1 MTDSV
6 PHSGPPED
14 GLIDGAREDVSESLP
29 LADQGADERWT
40 IPWALVEG
48 ETPRGEAV
56 LTWCGSDAAVEIG
69 AFSIPNPMLYTADG
83 CPAEPEASCIDTTL
97 EIGVPDVESAPAVG
111 HWSGYAALTPT
122 QRANYIQWLASGA
135 SAPLRDIHYAF
146 LYFYGLERHALI
158 DKGDPERVLRALMH
172 LLKHYEGHSSFFSSA
187 SRLAAFLFATK
198 GIEKLKP
205 AWFKRLF
212 APRGVPLHHD
222 SLAVALTWLYERK
235 KPLPAALA
243 FEVARQDI
251 RCPQGSAYR
260 DEPEVFRARFEAAY
274 TARFGE
280 GMTIQSA
287 DAKRTWKYRPINPS
301 LQSWEHF
308 AKLWSV
314 TAPDVMGAAEQFAPL
329 VDVWKSCDNP
339 DAPPNPWESLV
350 AEYANADG
358 RMLVPITKVA
368 PVAGVALGKSKELS
382 IAESLAIVAGASGA
396 GYGLI
401 PEPRLL
407 LGPYR
412 RDERVVLI
420 RQAEEPTPD
429 SERYYLAGALLL
441 SLGAAMAEIDGEV
454 DHIEVLHVSEIVN
467 SLYHFND
474 FDKHRLGVLRKR
486 LLKHPP
492 KLSAL
497 TRRLRAILNEEER
510 IEAGVFLVG
519 VAGSNFSIGDEERRA
534 LRRAWR
540 AFELPT
546 RSLDALLEAL
556 VSTATAE
563 GRDPVNRDALARLMR
578 ETKRFAVR
586 LGAAMQEIEVVMGE
600 EAGARDVWYVRKGT
614 VVGEGELE
622 ESVQVRDAYRDGL
635 YALLRRGDWS
645 EAEFIALGEREGVFV
660 KGAVLPIDEW
670 AWDCSDDADAVR
682 VALSMEK
689 D

>member
-1 MTDSV
+1 VSDQGRSDAQADAEAT
-6 PHSGPPED
+6 EYT
-14 GLIDGAREDVSESLP
+14 SESLARAQQN
-29 LADQGADERWT
+29 LDERWT
-40 IPWALVEG
+40 VPWAMVEG
-48 ETPRGEAV
+48 EVPPGEAV
-56 LTWCGSDAAVEIG
+56 LYWCGDDLVLELEG
-69 AFSIPNPMLYTADG
+69 YGIPKPLVYTAEG
-83 CPAEPEASCIDTTL
+83 RPAEPEASCIDMTL
-97 EIGVPDVESAPAVG
+97 DIGAPDFDGAPPVA
-111 HWSGYAALTPT
+111 HWSTYASLTSV
-122 QRANYIQWLASGA
+122 QRANYLQWLASGA
-135 SAPLRDIHYAF
+135 SLPLRDINYAF
-146 LYFYGLERHALI
+146 LYFYGLERHALV
-158 DKGDPERVLRALMH
+158 DKGDPERVLRVLMH
-172 LLKHYEGHSSFFSSA
+172 LLKHYEGHPSFFSSA

-251 RCPQGSAYR
+251 RCARSGAYR
-260 DEPEVFRARFEAAY
+260 DEPDAFRARFEAEY

-287 DAKRTWKYRPINPS
+287 EAKRTWKYRPVNPS

-314 TAPDVMGAAEQFAPL
+314 TAPDVMGAADQFTPL
-329 VDVWKSCDNP
+329 VELWKACDNA
-339 DAPPNPWESLV
+339 DSPPNAWEALV
-350 AEYANADG
+350 AEYANAEG
-358 RMLVPITKVA
+358 RMLVPVA
-368 PVAGVALGKSKELS
+368 QAATAAGVALGKSKELS
-382 IAESLAIVAGASGA
+382 LSESLAIVAAAGAA

-412 RDERVVLI
+412 RDDRVVLI
-420 RQAEEPTPD
+420 RAAEEPTPD

-474 FDKHRLGVLRKR
+474 HDKHRLGVLRKR

-492 KLSAL
+492 KLSGL

-519 VAGSNFSIGDEERRA
+519 VAGANFSIGEEECRA

-540 AFELPT
+540 AFALPM
-546 RSLDALLEAL
+546 RSLETLLEAL
-556 VSTATAE
+556 LPTATAE
-563 GRDPVNRDALARLMR
+563 EKNPVNRDALARLMR

-586 LGAAMQEIEVVMGE
+586 LGAAMQEIAAVTGE
-600 EAGARDVWYVRKGT
+600 EAGARDVWYVRKGAAGVGGE
-614 VVGEGELE
+614 VVVEPVEA
-622 ESVQVRDAYRDGL
+622 RDAYRDGL
-635 YALLRRGDWS
+635 YAMLQRGDWS

-660 KGAVLPIDEW
+660 TGAMLESGWWEREMAERTVIIVGGD
-670 AWDCSDDADAVR
+670 
-682 VALSMEK
+682 
-689 D
+689 

>member
-1 MTDSV
+1 MSDQWQSDTQANA
-6 PHSGPPED
+6 E
-14 GLIDGAREDVSESLP
+14 ATEYTSESLARAQQN
-29 LADQGADERWT
+29 LDERWT

-48 ETPRGEAV
+48 DAPPGEAV
-56 LTWCGSDAAVEIG
+56 LNWRGGDAAV
-69 AFSIPNPMLYTADG
+69 ALAAYTIPNPMVYTAEG
-83 CPAEPEASCIDTTL
+83 RPAEPEASCIDTTL
-97 EIGVPDVESAPAVG
+97 EIGTPDFDAALPVA
-111 HWSGYAALTPT
+111 HWSTYTSLTPV
-122 QRANYIQWLASGA
+122 QRANYLHWLASGA
-135 SAPLRDIHYAF
+135 SSPLRDINYAF

-172 LLKHYEGHSSFFSSA
+172 LLKHYEGHPSFFSSA

-222 SLAVALTWLYERK
+222 SLAVALTWLHERK

-251 RCPQGSAYR
+251 RCPQGGAYR
-260 DEPEVFRARFEAAY
+260 GDLAGFRARFESEY
-274 TARFGE
+274 TERFGE
-280 GMTIQSA
+280 GMTIQSGES
-287 DAKRTWKYRPINPS
+287 KRTWKYRPVNPS

-314 TAPDVMGAAEQFAPL
+314 TAPDVMGASDQFTPL
-329 VDVWKSCDNP
+329 IELWKSCDNS
-339 DAPPNPWESLV
+339 DAPPSPWESLV
-350 AEYANADG
+350 TEYANAEG
-358 RMLVPITKVA
+358 RILVPVA
-368 PVAGVALGKSKELS
+368 KLATAAGVTLGKSKELLLT
-382 IAESLAIVAGASGA
+382 ESLAIVAAAGAA

-401 PEPRLL
+401 PEPNLL

-412 RDERVVLI
+412 GDERVMII

-429 SERYYLAGALLL
+429 SDRYYLAGALLL
-441 SLGAAMAEIDGEV
+441 SLGTAMAEIDGGV
-454 DHIEVLHVSEIVN
+454 DNIEVLHVSEIVN

-474 FDKHRLGVLRKR
+474 YDKHRLGVLRKR

-492 KLSAL
+492 KLSGL

-510 IEAGVFLVG
+510 IEAGVFLAG

-540 AFELPT
+540 AFALPM
-546 RSLDALLEAL
+546 RSLEALLEAL
-556 VSTATAE
+556 VPTATAE
-563 GRDPVNRDALARLMR
+563 GKNPVNRDALARLMR
-578 ETKRFAVR
+578 ETKRFAAR
-586 LGAAMQEIEVVMGE
+586 LGVAMQEIEAVTGE
-600 EAGARDVWYVRKGT
+600 EAGARDVWYVRKGAAGG
-614 VVGEGELE
+614 GEVQE
-622 ESVQVRDAYRDGL
+622 ESVQVRDVYRDGL
-635 YALLRRGDWS
+635 YAMLKRGDWS

-660 KGAVLPIDEW
+660 KGAMLESGW
-670 AWDCSDDADAVR
+670 WER
-682 VALSMEK
+682 EVAERMELIVGN

>member
-1 MTDSV
+1 MNTNPVPDSLPNPAPEGDLESV
-6 PHSGPPED
+6 PSVHD
-14 GLIDGAREDVSESLP
+14 
-29 LADQGADERWT
+29 ADERWT
-40 IPWALVEG
+40 IPWALIEG
-48 ETPRGEAV
+48 EAPPGVAALTWRGGDEAV
-56 LTWCGSDAAVEIG
+56 DIG
-69 AFSIPNPMLYTADG
+69 AFTIPNPMLYTSEG
-83 CPAEPEASCIDTTL
+83 CAAEAEASCIDTTL
-97 EIGVPDVESAPAVG
+97 EIGTPDFDGAPAVG
-111 HWSGYAALTPT
+111 HWSSYASLSPV
-122 QRANYIQWLASGA
+122 QRANYLQWLASER
-135 SAPLRDIHYAF
+135 SLPLRDINYAF

-158 DKGDPERVLRALMH
+158 DRGDPEGVLRVLMH
-172 LLKHYEGHSSFFSSA
+172 LLKHYEAHPSFFSSA

-251 RCPQGSAYR
+251 RCARSGAYR
-260 DEPEVFRARFEAAY
+260 DEPDAFRARFEAEY
-274 TARFGE
+274 CARFGE

-287 DAKRTWKYRPINPS
+287 EAKRTWKYRPVNPS

-314 TAPDVMGAAEQFAPL
+314 TAPDVMGAADQFTPL
-329 VDVWKSCDNP
+329 VELWKSCDDSESPQNAW
-339 DAPPNPWESLV
+339 DALV
-350 AEYANADG
+350 AEYANAEG
-358 RMLVPITKVA
+358 RILVPMVKAATA
-368 PVAGVALGKSKELS
+368 AGVALGKSKELS
-382 IAESLAIVAGASGA
+382 MTDSLAIVAAAGAA

-412 RDERVVLI
+412 GDERVVLI
-420 RQAEEPTPD
+420 RAAEEPTPD

-441 SLGAAMAEIDGEV
+441 SLGAAMAEMDGAV

-474 FDKHRLGVLRKR
+474 HDKHRLGVLRKR

-492 KLSAL
+492 KLSGL

-519 VAGSNFSIGDEERRA
+519 VAGANFSIGDEERRA

-540 AFELPT
+540 AFELPML
-546 RSLDALLEAL
+546 SLDALLEAL
-556 VSTATAE
+556 VPMAMAE
-563 GRDPVNRDALARLMR
+563 GKNPVNRDALARLMR
-578 ETKRFAVR
+578 ETKRFAAR
-586 LGAAMQEIEVVMGE
+586 LGEAMQEIEAVTGE
-600 EAGARDVWYVRKGT
+600 EAGAREVWYVRKGAAGG
-614 VVGEGELE
+614 GEVQE

-635 YALLRRGDWS
+635 YAMLQRGDWS
-645 EAEFIALGEREGVFV
+645 EAEFIALGEREGVFLKEAILSLDAWTKEV
-660 KGAVLPIDEW
+660 ADDGAALLAVDEV
-670 AWDCSDDADAVR
+670 DQ
-682 VALSMEK
+682 
-689 D
+689 

>member
-1 MTDSV
+1 MSEIPREGEHV
-6 PHSGPPED
+6 E
-14 GLIDGAREDVSESLP
+14 GLPSDRESCFE
-29 LADQGADERWT
+29 ADEAPSSQHELDERWT

-48 ETPRGEAV
+48 DAPSGVAA
-56 LTWCGSDAAVEIG
+56 LTWRGADSVLELGS
-69 AFSIPNPMLYTADG
+69 FTIPNPMLYSSAG
-83 CPAEPEASCIDTTL
+83 CPVEAEASCIDTTI
-97 EIGVPDVESAPAVG
+97 EIGTPDFDGAPPIT
-111 HWSGYAALTPT
+111 HWSTYASLKPV
-122 QRANYIQWLASGA
+122 QRANYLQWLASGA
-135 SAPLRDIHYAF
+135 SQPLRDIHYAF

-158 DKGDPERVLRALMH
+158 DKGDPERVLRVLMH
-172 LLKHYEGHSSFFSSA
+172 LLKHYEGHPSFFSSA

-205 AWFKRLF
+205 AWFRRLF
-212 APRGVPLHHD
+212 AHRGVPLHHD

-251 RCPQGSAYR
+251 RCARSGAYR
-260 DEPEVFRARFEAAY
+260 DEPEAFRARFEAEY

-287 DAKRTWKYRPINPS
+287 EAKRTWKYRPVNPS

-314 TAPDVMGAAEQFAPL
+314 TAPDVMGAADQFTSL
-329 VDVWKSCDNP
+329 VELWKSCDNA
-339 DAPPNPWESLV
+339 DSPPNAWDALV
-350 AEYANADG
+350 AEYANAEG
-358 RMLVPITKVA
+358 RMLVPVVKA
-368 PVAGVALGKSKELS
+368 AMAAGVALGKSKELS
-382 IAESLAIVAGASGA
+382 LSESLAIVAAADDA

-454 DHIEVLHVSEIVN
+454 DNVEVLHVSEIVN

-474 FDKHRLGVLRKR
+474 YDKHRLGVLRKR

-492 KLSAL
+492 KLAGL

-510 IEAGVFLVG
+510 SEAGKFLVG
-519 VAGSNFSIGDEERRA
+519 VAGANFSIGDEERRA

-540 AFELPT
+540 AFELPMGG
-546 RSLDALLEAL
+546 LEAL
-556 VSTATAE
+556 LAGLVSSAMSE
-563 GRDPVNRDALARLMR
+563 EKNPVNREALARLMR

-586 LGAAMQEIEVVMGE
+586 LGEAMQEIEAVTGE
-600 EAGARDVWYVRKGT
+600 EAGARGVWYVRKGAAGDGE
-614 VVGEGELE
+614 VVV
-622 ESVQVRDAYRDGL
+622 ESVEVRDAYRDGL
-635 YALLRRGDWS
+635 YSLLQRGDWS
-645 EAEFIALGEREGVFV
+645 EAEFIALGEREGGFV
-660 KGAVLPIDEW
+660 KGAVRPVEHWFRDVTE
-670 AWDCSDDADAVR
+670 DDSVR
-682 VALSMEK
+682 MVLSTEG

>member
-1 MTDSV
+1 MSDQGRSDAQANAEAT
-6 PHSGPPED
+6 ED
-14 GLIDGAREDVSESLP
+14 TSESLARAQQN
-29 LADQGADERWT
+29 LDERWT
-40 IPWALVEG
+40 VPWAIVEG
-48 ETPRGEAV
+48 EVPPGEAV
-56 LTWCGSDAAVEIG
+56 LYWCGEESVLELG
-69 AFSIPNPMLYTADG
+69 GYSIPKPMLYTSDG
-83 CPAEPEASCIDTTL
+83 RPAEPEASCIDTTL
-97 EIGVPDVESAPAVG
+97 EIGLPDFDGAQPVA
-111 HWSGYAALTPT
+111 HWSTYAALAPV
-122 QRANYIQWLASGA
+122 QRANYLQWLASGA
-135 SAPLRDIHYAF
+135 SQPLRDINYAF

-158 DKGDPERVLRALMH
+158 DKGDPERVLRVLMH
-172 LLKHYEGHSSFFSSA
+172 LLKHYEAHPSFFSST

-212 APRGVPLHHD
+212 APCGVPLHHD

-251 RCPQGSAYR
+251 RCARSGAYR
-260 DEPEVFRARFEAAY
+260 DEPDAFRARFEAEY

-287 DAKRTWKYRPINPS
+287 EAKRTWKYRPVNPS

-314 TAPDVMGAAEQFAPL
+314 TASDVMGAADQFTPL
-329 VDVWKSCDNP
+329 VELWKACDNA
-339 DAPPNPWESLV
+339 DSALNAWEALV
-350 AEYANADG
+350 AEYANAEG
-358 RMLVPITKVA
+358 RMLVPVVKA
-368 PVAGVALGKSKELS
+368 AKAAGVALGKSKELS
-382 IAESLAIVAGASGA
+382 LSESQAIVAAAGAA

-401 PEPRLL
+401 PEPGLL

-412 RDERVVLI
+412 RDERVVII

-474 FDKHRLGVLRKR
+474 HDKHRLGVLRKR

-492 KLSAL
+492 KLSGL

-510 IEAGVFLVG
+510 AEAGKFLVG
-519 VAGSNFSIGDEERRA
+519 VAGANFSIGEEERRA

-540 AFELPT
+540 AFELPM
-546 RSLDALLEAL
+546 RSLEALLEAL
-556 VSTATAE
+556 VPSAVAE
-563 GRDPVNRDALARLMR
+563 EKNPVDRDALARLMR

-586 LGAAMQEIEVVMGE
+586 LGGAVQDIAAVTGE
-600 EAGARDVWYVRKGT
+600 EAGARGVWYVRKGA
-614 VVGEGELE
+614 VGGGEVQE
-622 ESVQVRDAYRDGL
+622 ASVEVRDAYRDGL
-635 YALLRRGDWS
+635 YAMLQRGDWS
-645 EAEFIALGEREGVFV
+645 EAEFIALGEREGLFV
-660 KGAVLPIDEW
+660 KGAFQTLDGW
-670 AWDCSDDADAVR
+670 ARDCSDESFVR
-682 VALSMEK
+682 MDLSMEK

>member
-1 MTDSV
+1 MSDQGQSDAQANAEAT
-6 PHSGPPED
+6 ED
-14 GLIDGAREDVSESLP
+14 TSESLARAQQN
-29 LADQGADERWT
+29 LDERWT
-40 IPWALVEG
+40 VPWAMVEG
-48 ETPRGEAV
+48 EVPPGEAV
-56 LTWCGSDAAVEIG
+56 LYWCGDDSVLELEG
-69 AFSIPNPMLYTADG
+69 YSIPKPLVYTAEG
-83 CPAEPEASCIDTTL
+83 RPAEPEASCIDMTL
-97 EIGVPDVESAPAVG
+97 EIGTADFDCAPPIG
-111 HWSGYAALTPT
+111 HWSSYASLTPM
-122 QRANYIQWLASGA
+122 QRANYLQWLASGA
-135 SAPLRDIHYAF
+135 SGSLRDINYAF

-158 DKGDPERVLRALMH
+158 DKGDPERVLRVLMH
-172 LLKHYEGHSSFFSSA
+172 LLKHYEGNPSFFSSA

-222 SLAVALTWLYERK
+222 SLAVALTWLHERK

-251 RCPQGSAYR
+251 RCPQGGAYR
-260 DEPEVFRARFEAAY
+260 GDLAGFRSRFEAEY
-274 TARFGE
+274 TTRFGE

-287 DAKRTWKYRPINPS
+287 EAKRTWKYRPVNPS

-314 TAPDVMGAAEQFAPL
+314 TAPDVMGAADQFTPL
-329 VDVWKSCDNP
+329 VELWKSCDDS

-350 AEYANADG
+350 TEYANAEG
-358 RMLVPITKVA
+358 RILVPVVKAATA
-368 PVAGVALGKSKELS
+368 AGVTLGKSKELLLT
-382 IAESLAIVAGASGA
+382 ESLAIVAAAGAA
-396 GYGLI
+396 GYGLV
-401 PEPRLL
+401 PEPSLL

-454 DHIEVLHVSEIVN
+454 DHIEVLHLSEIVN

-474 FDKHRLGVLRKR
+474 YDKHRLGVLRKR

-492 KLSAL
+492 KLSGL

-510 IEAGVFLVG
+510 IEAGVFLAG
-519 VAGSNFSIGDEERRA
+519 VAGANFSIGEEERRA

-540 AFELPT
+540 AFALPIG
-546 RSLDALLEAL
+546 SLEALLEAL
-556 VSTATAE
+556 VPTATAE
-563 GRDPVNRDALARLMR
+563 GKNPVNRDALARLMR
-578 ETKRFAVR
+578 ETKCFAVR
-586 LGAAMQEIEVVMGE
+586 LGAAMQEIEAVTGE
-600 EAGARDVWYVRKGT
+600 QAGARDVWYVRKGT
-614 VVGEGELE
+614 AGGGEVQE
-622 ESVQVRDAYRDGL
+622 ESVEVRDPYRDGL
-635 YALLRRGDWS
+635 YALLQRGDWS

-660 KGAVLPIDEW
+660 KGAMLESGW
-670 AWDCSDDADAVR
+670 WER
-682 VALSMEK
+682 EVAERMELIVGN

>member
-1 MTDSV
+1 MSESV
-6 PHSGPPED
+6 PHNDPPED
-14 GLIDGAREDVSESLP
+14 AAFDIAHEEAADSLP
-29 LADQGADERWT
+29 LADHGADERWT

-48 ETPRGEAV
+48 SAAPGEAA
-56 LTWCGSDAAVEIG
+56 LTWRGSDAAAEIG
-69 AFSIPNPMLYTADG
+69 AFSIPNPMLYTSEG

-97 EIGVPDVESAPAVG
+97 EIGVPDFDAAPPIG
-111 HWSGYAALTPT
+111 HWSNYAALSPT
-122 QRANYIQWLASGA
+122 QRANYLKWLASGA
-135 SAPLRDIHYAF
+135 SAPLRDINYAF

-158 DKGDPERVLRALMH
+158 DRGDPERVLRALMH

-235 KPLPAALA
+235 KPLPAGLA

-260 DEPEVFRARFEAAY
+260 DEPEVFRARFEAEY

-329 VDVWKSCDNP
+329 VELWKSCDNP

-358 RMLVPITKVA
+358 RILVPITKVA
-368 PVAGVALGKSKELS
+368 PVAGVALEKSKELS
-382 IAESLAIVAGASGA
+382 LAESLAIVAAACGA

-401 PEPRLL
+401 PEPRLM

-412 RDERVVLI
+412 RDERVMLI

-441 SLGAAMAEIDGEV
+441 SLGTAMAEIDGEV

-474 FDKHRLGVLRKR
+474 YDKHRLGVLRKR

-492 KLSAL
+492 KLSGL

-510 IEAGVFLVG
+510 IEAGVFLAG

-540 AFELPT
+540 AFELPM
-546 RSLDALLEAL
+546 RSLEALLEAL
-556 VSTATAE
+556 VPTATAE
-563 GRDPVNRDALARLMR
+563 EKNPVNRDALARLMR

-586 LGAAMQEIEVVMGE
+586 LGEAMQEIEAVTGE
-600 EAGARDVWYVRKGT
+600 EAGARSVWYVRKGT
-614 VVGEGELE
+614 AGGGEAQE
-622 ESVQVRDAYRDGL
+622 ESVEVRDAYREGL
-635 YALLRRGDWS
+635 YALLQRGDWS

-660 KGAVLPIDEW
+660 KGAMLPIDEW